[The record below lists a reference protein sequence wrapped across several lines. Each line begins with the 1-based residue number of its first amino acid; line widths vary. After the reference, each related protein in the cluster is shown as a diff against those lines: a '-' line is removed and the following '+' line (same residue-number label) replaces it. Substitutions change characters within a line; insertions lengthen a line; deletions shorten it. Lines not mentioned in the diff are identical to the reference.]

1 MRVLIVTALLSSFF
15 FIFLIDQVQA
25 AYDRQTPQFLAL
37 AILNFCSLAYLF
49 YKFSINTL
57 ISHVKNNKS
66 FLFYCGY
73 IIISGI
79 SIIIAENKV
88 EAVITYS
95 RYLTYFTTFFIILII
110 IKVYKF
116 NIIDFFFKIIIVSVL
131 IESAAVLS
139 VIIDN
144 VIVNGNDFS
153 RSNDYRGF
161 SANINLV
168 AFSLVAKTPVI
179 LYYIFENKSKTK
191 FILLCS
197 LIFMISSS
205 LFFLLTR
212 GAFLAF
218 ILITAFIFLYQLIKD
233 FRPVIFKTI
242 ISVTI
247 FFTSFQVSTII
258 MDSNESNVI
267 IDRVASIQLNNS
279 DESINQRLRY
289 SSHAIT
295 SILKTPLLGVGIGN
309 WKFMSID
316 YDSKNMQEYIVPSF
330 VHNDFLHIGAEIGIL
345 GLIFYV
351 IFIFN
356 PFIILIKKIF
366 SSQETF
372 FDVILLSM
380 ISVCLID
387 SLLNFPVARPISH
400 IFLIFLIIVFEE
412 SLINKKK
419 KSVNA

>member
-295 SILKTPLLGVGIGN
+295 SILKTPLLGIGIGN

>member
-1 MRVLIVTALLSSFF
+1 MRRLIIPALLSCFF
-15 FIFLIDQVQA
+15 FIFLIDQVQN
-25 AYDRQTPQFLAL
+25 AYDRLMPQILFL
-37 AILNFCSLAYLF
+37 AILNFCSLVYLF
-49 YKFSINTL
+49 YKFSINTIL
-57 ISHVKNNKS
+57 SHVNNNKS
-66 FLFYCGY
+66 FLFYFGY

-79 SIIIAENKV
+79 SIIVAENKA

-95 RYLTYFTTFFIILII
+95 RYLTYFTTFFVILLIS
-110 IKVYKF
+110 KAYKF
-116 NIIDFFFKIIIVSVL
+116 NIIDFFFKIIIVSIV
-131 IESAAVLS
+131 IESAAVLNT
-139 VIIDN
+139 VIDN
-144 VIVNGNDFS
+144 VIVNGNDFN

-179 LYYIFENKSKTK
+179 FYYLFQYKSKTK
-191 FILLCS
+191 LILLYS

-218 ILITAFIFLYQLIKD
+218 ILITAFIFFYKLIKD
-233 FRPVIFKTI
+233 FKPAIVKTV
-242 ISVTI
+242 ISVII

-258 MDSNESNVI
+258 MDSNDSNVI
-267 IDRVASIQLNNS
+267 IDRVTSIQLNNS

-295 SILKTPLLGVGIGN
+295 SILKTPLLGIGIGN
-309 WKFMSID
+309 WKFKSID
-316 YDSKNMQEYIVPSF
+316 YDSKNMQEYIVPQF
-330 VHNDFLHIGAEIGIL
+330 VHNDFLHIGAEIGLL

-351 IFIFN
+351 LFIFN
-356 PFIILIKKIF
+356 PFILLIKKIF
-366 SSQETF
+366 SSKETF
-372 FDVILLSM
+372 FDVTLLSM
-380 ISVCLID
+380 IAVCLID

-412 SLINKKK
+412 SLTNKKK
-419 KSVNA
+419 KSINV

>member
-1 MRVLIVTALLSSFF
+1 MLFRSGLIIPALLSSFF

-37 AILNFCSLAYLF
+37 AILNFCSLVYF
-49 YKFSINTL
+49 CYKFSINTL
-57 ISHVKNNKS
+57 ISYVNNNKS
-66 FLFYCGY
+66 FLFYFVY
-73 IIISGI
+73 IVISGI

-88 EAVITYS
+88 EAVIIYS
-95 RYLTYFTTFFIILII
+95 KYLTYFTTFFIILII
-110 IKVYKF
+110 IKAYKF
-116 NIIDFFFKIIIVSVL
+116 NITNFFFKIIIASVI
-131 IESAAVLS
+131 IESVAVLS
-139 VIIDN
+139 EVVDN
-144 VIVNGNDFS
+144 VIVNGNEFS

-179 LYYIFENKSKTK
+179 LYYLFEYNSKIK
-191 FILLCS
+191 LILLYS

-218 ILITAFIFLYQLIKD
+218 SLITALIFLYKLYKD
-233 FRPVIFKTI
+233 FKQVFVKTLISLI
-242 ISVTI
+242 ILFS
-247 FFTSFQVSTII
+247 SFQVSTII
-258 MDSNESNVI
+258 MDSNKSNVI
-267 IDRVASIQLNNS
+267 IDRLTSIQLNDS

-289 SSHAIT
+289 SSHAIS
-295 SILKTPLLGVGIGN
+295 SISKNPLLGIGIGN
-309 WKFMSID
+309 WKFISID

-345 GLIFYV
+345 GLIFYMLY
-351 IFIFN
+351 IFN
-356 PFIILIKKIF
+356 PFILLIKKIF
-366 SSQETF
+366 NSQETF
-372 FDVILLSM
+372 FDIILLSM

-412 SLINKKK
+412 SLIIKKR
-419 KSVNA
+419 NQ

>member
-1 MRVLIVTALLSSFF
+1 
-15 FIFLIDQVQA
+15 
-25 AYDRQTPQFLAL
+25 
-37 AILNFCSLAYLF
+37 
-49 YKFSINTL
+49 
-57 ISHVKNNKS
+57 
-66 FLFYCGY
+66 
-73 IIISGI
+73 
-79 SIIIAENKV
+79 
-88 EAVITYS
+88 
-95 RYLTYFTTFFIILII
+95 
-110 IKVYKF
+110 
-116 NIIDFFFKIIIVSVL
+116 
-131 IESAAVLS
+131 
-139 VIIDN
+139 
-144 VIVNGNDFS
+144 
-153 RSNDYRGF
+153 
-161 SANINLV
+161 
-168 AFSLVAKTPVI
+168 
-179 LYYIFENKSKTK
+179 
-191 FILLCS
+191 
-197 LIFMISSS
+197 
-205 LFFLLTR
+205 
-212 GAFLAF
+212 
-218 ILITAFIFLYQLIKD
+218 
-233 FRPVIFKTI
+233 
-242 ISVTI
+242 
-247 FFTSFQVSTII
+247 

>member
-1 MRVLIVTALLSSFF
+1 MKRLIIPALLSCFF

-25 AYDRQTPQFLAL
+25 AYDRQTPQFLLL

-110 IKVYKF
+110 IKAYKF
-116 NIIDFFFKIIIVSVL
+116 NIIDFFFKIIIASVI
-131 IESAAVLS
+131 IESAGVLS

-144 VIVNGNDFS
+144 VIINGNDFS

-179 LYYIFENKSKTK
+179 LYYLFEYKSKTK
-191 FILLCS
+191 LILLYS

-218 ILITAFIFLYQLIKD
+218 ILITAFIFFYKLIKD
-233 FRPVIFKTI
+233 FKLVIVKTI
-242 ISVTI
+242 ISVI
-247 FFTSFQVSTII
+247 ILFTSFQVSTII
-258 MDSNESNVI
+258 MDSNKSNVI
-267 IDRVASIQLNNS
+267 IDRVTSIQLNNS

-295 SILKTPLLGVGIGN
+295 SISKTPLLG
-309 WKFMSID
+309 
-316 YDSKNMQEYIVPSF
+316 
-330 VHNDFLHIGAEIGIL
+330 IGIL
-345 GLIFYV
+345 R
-351 IFIFN
+351 
-356 PFIILIKKIF
+356 
-366 SSQETF
+366 S
-372 FDVILLSM
+372 D
-380 ISVCLID
+380 
-387 SLLNFPVARPISH
+387 
-400 IFLIFLIIVFEE
+400 
-412 SLINKKK
+412 
-419 KSVNA
+419 

>member
-1 MRVLIVTALLSSFF
+1 MRGLIIPALLSSFF

-37 AILNFCSLAYLF
+37 AILNFCSLVYF
-49 YKFSINTL
+49 CYKFSINTL
-57 ISHVKNNKS
+57 ISYVNNNKS
-66 FLFYCGY
+66 FLFYFVY
-73 IIISGI
+73 IVISGI

-88 EAVITYS
+88 EAVIIYS
-95 RYLTYFTTFFIILII
+95 KYLTYFTTFFIILII
-110 IKVYKF
+110 IKAYKF
-116 NIIDFFFKIIIVSVL
+116 NITNFFFKIIIASVI
-131 IESAAVLS
+131 IESVAVLS
-139 VIIDN
+139 EVIDN
-144 VIVNGNDFS
+144 VIVNGNEFS

-179 LYYIFENKSKTK
+179 LYYLFEYNSKIK
-191 FILLCS
+191 LILLYS

-218 ILITAFIFLYQLIKD
+218 SLITALIFLYKLYKD
-233 FRPVIFKTI
+233 FKQVFVKTLISLI
-242 ISVTI
+242 ILFS
-247 FFTSFQVSTII
+247 SFQVSTII
-258 MDSNESNVI
+258 MDSNKSNVI
-267 IDRVASIQLNNS
+267 IDRLTSIQLNDS

-289 SSHAIT
+289 SSHAIS
-295 SILKTPLLGVGIGN
+295 SISKNPLLGIGIGN
-309 WKFMSID
+309 WKFISID

-345 GLIFYV
+345 GLIFYMLY
-351 IFIFN
+351 IFN
-356 PFIILIKKIF
+356 PFILLIKKIF
-366 SSQETF
+366 NSQETF
-372 FDVILLSM
+372 FDIILLSM

-412 SLINKKK
+412 SLIIKKR
-419 KSVNA
+419 NQ

>member
-1 MRVLIVTALLSSFF
+1 MRGLIIPALLSSFF

-37 AILNFCSLAYLF
+37 AILNFCSLVYF
-49 YKFSINTL
+49 CYKFSINTL
-57 ISHVKNNKS
+57 INYVNNNKS
-66 FLFYCGY
+66 FLFYFVY

-110 IKVYKF
+110 IKAYKF
-116 NIIDFFFKIIIVSVL
+116 NITNFFFKIIIASVI

-139 VIIDN
+139 EVIDN
-144 VIVNGNDFS
+144 VIVNGNQFL

-179 LYYIFENKSKTK
+179 LYYLFEYKSKIK
-191 FILLCS
+191 HILLYS

-218 ILITAFIFLYQLIKD
+218 ILITTLIFFYKLYKD
-233 FRPVIFKTI
+233 FNQAFVKTLISLI
-242 ISVTI
+242 ILFS
-247 FFTSFQVSTII
+247 SFQVSTII
-258 MDSNESNVI
+258 MDSNKSNVI
-267 IDRVASIQLNNS
+267 IDRVTSIQLNDS

-289 SSHAIT
+289 SSHAIS
-295 SILKTPLLGVGIGN
+295 SISKNPLLGIGIGN
-309 WKFMSID
+309 WKFISID

-345 GLIFYV
+345 GLIFYMLY
-351 IFIFN
+351 IFN

-366 SSQETF
+366 NSQETF
-372 FDVILLSM
+372 FDIIILSM

-412 SLINKKK
+412 SLIIKKR
-419 KSVNA
+419 NQ

>member
-1 MRVLIVTALLSSFF
+1 MRKLIIPALLSCFF
-15 FIFLIDQVQA
+15 FIFLVDQVQN
-25 AYDRQTPQFLAL
+25 AYDRQTPQFLLL

-49 YKFSINTL
+49 YKFSINTI
-57 ISHVKNNKS
+57 ISHVKYNKS

-110 IKVYKF
+110 IKAYKF
-116 NIIDFFFKIIIVSVL
+116 NIIDFFFKIIIASVI
-131 IESAAVLS
+131 IESAGVLS

-144 VIVNGNDFS
+144 VIVNGNDFT
-153 RSNDYRGF
+153 RGNDYRGF

-168 AFSLVAKTPVI
+168 AFSLAAKTPVVF
-179 LYYIFENKSKTK
+179 YYLFKYNGKTK
-191 FILLCS
+191 LILLYS

-218 ILITAFIFLYQLIKD
+218 ILITALIFFYKLIKD
-233 FRPVIFKTI
+233 FKPVIVKTV
-242 ISVTI
+242 ISVI
-247 FFTSFQVSTII
+247 ILFTSFQVSTII
-258 MDSNESNVI
+258 MDSKESNVI
-267 IDRVASIQLNNS
+267 IDRVSSIQLNTS
-279 DESINQRLRY
+279 DDSINQRLRY
-289 SSHAIT
+289 FSHAIT
-295 SILKTPLLGVGIGN
+295 SISKTPLLGIGVGN
-309 WKFMSID
+309 WKFKSIE
-316 YDSKNMQEYIVPSF
+316 YDSKNIREYIVPSF

-351 IFIFN
+351 LFIFN
-356 PFIILIKKIF
+356 PCILLIKKIL
-366 SSQETF
+366 SSKERF

-380 ISVCLID
+380 IVVCLID

-412 SLINKKK
+412 SLINKQK
-419 KSVNA
+419 KSINA

>member
-1 MRVLIVTALLSSFF
+1 MRGLIIPALLSSFF

-37 AILNFCSLAYLF
+37 AILNFCSLVYF
-49 YKFSINTL
+49 CYKFSINTL
-57 ISHVKNNKS
+57 ISYVNNNKS
-66 FLFYCGY
+66 FLFYFVY

-110 IKVYKF
+110 IKAYKF
-116 NIIDFFFKIIIVSVL
+116 NITNFFFKIIIASVI

-139 VIIDN
+139 EVIDN
-144 VIVNGNDFS
+144 VIVNGNKFT

-179 LYYIFENKSKTK
+179 LYYLFEYKSKIK
-191 FILLCS
+191 LILLYS
-197 LIFMISSS
+197 LIFTISSS

-218 ILITAFIFLYQLIKD
+218 ILITALIFLYKLYKD
-233 FRPVIFKTI
+233 FNQVFVKTLISLI
-242 ISVTI
+242 ILFS
-247 FFTSFQVSTII
+247 SFQVSTII
-258 MDSNESNVI
+258 MDSNQSNVI
-267 IDRVASIQLNNS
+267 IDRVTSIQLNDS

-289 SSHAIT
+289 SSHAIN
-295 SILKTPLLGVGIGN
+295 SISKNPLLGIGIGN
-309 WKFMSID
+309 WKFISID

-345 GLIFYV
+345 GLIFYMLY
-351 IFIFN
+351 IFN
-356 PFIILIKKIF
+356 PFILLIKKIF
-366 SSQETF
+366 NSQETF
-372 FDVILLSM
+372 FDIILLSM

-400 IFLIFLIIVFEE
+400 IFLIFLIVVFEE
-412 SLINKKK
+412 SLIIKKK
-419 KSVNA
+419 KSINA

>member
-1 MRVLIVTALLSSFF
+1 MRGLIIPALLSSFF

-37 AILNFCSLAYLF
+37 AILNFCSLVYF
-49 YKFSINTL
+49 CYKFSINTL
-57 ISHVKNNKS
+57 ISYVNNNKS
-66 FLFYCGY
+66 FLFYFVY
-73 IIISGI
+73 IVISGI

-88 EAVITYS
+88 EAVIIYS
-95 RYLTYFTTFFIILII
+95 KYLTYFTTFFIILII
-110 IKVYKF
+110 IKAYKF
-116 NIIDFFFKIIIVSVL
+116 NITNFFFKIIIASVI
-131 IESAAVLS
+131 IESVAVLS
-139 VIIDN
+139 EVVDN
-144 VIVNGNDFS
+144 VIVNGNEFS

-179 LYYIFENKSKTK
+179 LYYLFEYNSKIK
-191 FILLCS
+191 LILLYS

-218 ILITAFIFLYQLIKD
+218 SLITALIFLYKLYKD
-233 FRPVIFKTI
+233 FKQVFVKTLISLI
-242 ISVTI
+242 ILFS
-247 FFTSFQVSTII
+247 SFQVSTII
-258 MDSNESNVI
+258 MDSNKSNVI
-267 IDRVASIQLNNS
+267 IDRLTSIQLNDS

-289 SSHAIT
+289 SSHAIS
-295 SILKTPLLGVGIGN
+295 SISKNPLLGIGIGN
-309 WKFMSID
+309 WKFISID

-345 GLIFYV
+345 GLIFYMLY
-351 IFIFN
+351 IFN
-356 PFIILIKKIF
+356 PFILLIKKIF
-366 SSQETF
+366 NSQETF
-372 FDVILLSM
+372 FDIILLSM

-412 SLINKKK
+412 SLIIKKR
-419 KSVNA
+419 NQ

>member
-1 MRVLIVTALLSSFF
+1 MRGLIIPALLSSFF

-37 AILNFCSLAYLF
+37 AILNFCSLVYF
-49 YKFSINTL
+49 CYKFSINTL
-57 ISHVKNNKS
+57 ISYVNNNKS
-66 FLFYCGY
+66 FLFYFVY

-88 EAVITYS
+88 EAVIIYS
-95 RYLTYFTTFFIILII
+95 KYLTYFTTFFIILII
-110 IKVYKF
+110 IKAYKF
-116 NIIDFFFKIIIVSVL
+116 NITNFFFKIIIASVI
-131 IESAAVLS
+131 IESVAVLS
-139 VIIDN
+139 EVIDN
-144 VIVNGNDFS
+144 VIVNGNEFS

-179 LYYIFENKSKTK
+179 LYYLFEYNSKIK
-191 FILLCS
+191 LILLYS

-218 ILITAFIFLYQLIKD
+218 SLITALIFLYKLYKD
-233 FRPVIFKTI
+233 FKQVFVKTLISLI
-242 ISVTI
+242 ILFS
-247 FFTSFQVSTII
+247 SFQVSTII
-258 MDSNESNVI
+258 MDSNKSNVI
-267 IDRVASIQLNNS
+267 IDRVTSIQLNDS

-289 SSHAIT
+289 SSHAIS
-295 SILKTPLLGVGIGN
+295 SISKNPLLGIGIGN
-309 WKFMSID
+309 WKFISID
-316 YDSKNMQEYIVPSF
+316 YDSKNIQEYIVPSF

-345 GLIFYV
+345 GLIFYMLY
-351 IFIFN
+351 IFN
-356 PFIILIKKIF
+356 PFILLIKKIF
-366 SSQETF
+366 NSQETF
-372 FDVILLSM
+372 FDIILLSM

-412 SLINKKK
+412 SLIIKKR
-419 KSVNA
+419 NQ